1 MKKIFGIIIITII
14 ISIIPITNAQ
24 FSIGLEAEQ
33 KLIELTVDKS
43 EIIKVKHVV
52 SASKMPV
59 TVNLFNGVIIESIE
73 IKNENGEK
81 REISLTN
88 DGKGT
93 QVITIFPTESN
104 SVIKY
109 DLADKSSLYNNL
121 WTLRTGYTETYSI
134 LFPENIKYIFLNNN
148 IIPLENQEG
157 ISVNGGGN
165 VIVQYYSELPKTI
178 QKVEWEENQFDVEI
192 ITNTQI
198 NKFNFEQI
206 SKSISFK
213 INEKDEFV
221 TLSIPQELLGGPYVV
236 LLDDEKIRYSKNLE
250 NENNILLTIK
260 PDSVGNIEI
269 IGTTVI
275 PEFSMF
281 IPLIMGF
288 LIILTV
294 PFVKK
299 INLH

>member
-1 MKKIFGIIIITII
+1 MKKILGIVIISII
-14 ISIIPITNAQ
+14 ISIIPIANAQ
-24 FSIGLEAEQ
+24 FSIGVEAEQ

-43 EIIKVKHVV
+43 EIIKVKHVI

-59 TVNLFNGVIIESIE
+59 TVNLFNGVIVESIE

-81 REISLTN
+81 RQISLTQDDKEN
-88 DGKGT
+88 
-93 QVITIFPTESN
+93 QLVTIFPTESN

-121 WTLRTGYTETYSI
+121 WTLRTEYTETYSI
-134 LFPENIKYIFLNNN
+134 LFPEDVNYIFLNNN
-148 IIPLENQEG
+148 IIPLENQKG
-157 ISVNGGGN
+157 ILVNGGGS

-178 QKVEWEENQFDVEI
+178 QNVEWEENQFDVEI
-192 ITNTQI
+192 ITNIQI
-198 NKFNFEQI
+198 NKFNFKQI

-236 LLDDEKIRYSKNLE
+236 LLDDEKIRYSKNYE

-288 LIILTV
+288 LIVLTV
-294 PFVKK
+294 PFMKK
-299 INLH
+299 FNLH

>member
-1 MKKIFGIIIITII
+1 MKKIFGIVIISII
-14 ISIIPITNAQ
+14 ISIIPIANAQ
-24 FSIGLEAEQ
+24 FSIGVEAEQ

-43 EIIKVKHVV
+43 EKIKVKHVI

-59 TVNLFNGVIIESIE
+59 TVNLFNGVIVESIE
-73 IKNENGEK
+73 IKNENDEK
-81 REISLTN
+81 NEISLTN

-93 QVITIFPTESN
+93 QVITIFPTKTN
-104 SVIKY
+104 SIIKY
-109 DLADKSSLYNNL
+109 NLEDKSSLYDNL
-121 WTLRTGYTETYSI
+121 WTIRTQYNENYSI
-134 LFPENIKYIFLNNN
+134 IFPEDVKYIFLNNN
-148 IIPLENQEG
+148 IIPLENQKG

-165 VIVQYYSELPKTI
+165 IILQYYSELPKII
-178 QKVEWEENQFDVEI
+178 QKVEWEENQFDVKI
-192 ITNTQI
+192 ITNSKI
-198 NKFNFEQI
+198 DKFNFEQI
-206 SKSISFK
+206 SKSINFK

-236 LLDDEKIRYSKNLE
+236 LLDDEKIKYSKNFE
-250 NENNILLTIK
+250 NENNVLLTIK
-260 PDSVGNIEI
+260 PDLVGNVEI
-269 IGTTVI
+269 VGTTVI

>member
-1 MKKIFGIIIITII
+1 MKKILGIVIISII
-14 ISIIPITNAQ
+14 ISIIPIANAQ
-24 FSIGLEAEQ
+24 FSIGVEAEQ

-43 EIIKVKHVV
+43 EKIKVKHVI

-59 TVNLFNGVIIESIE
+59 TVNLFNGVIVESIE
-73 IKNENGEK
+73 IKNENDEK
-81 REISLTN
+81 KEISLTN

-93 QVITIFPTESN
+93 QVITIFPTKTN
-104 SVIKY
+104 SIIKY
-109 DLADKSSLYNNL
+109 NLEDKSSLYDNL
-121 WTLRTGYTETYSI
+121 WTIRTQYNENYSI
-134 LFPENIKYIFLNNN
+134 IFPEDVKYIFLNNN
-148 IIPLENQEG
+148 IIPLENQKG

-165 VIVQYYSELPKTI
+165 IILQYYSELPKII
-178 QKVEWEENQFDVEI
+178 QKVEWEENQFDVKI
-192 ITNTQI
+192 ITNSKI
-198 NKFNFEQI
+198 DKFNFEQI
-206 SKSISFK
+206 SKSINFK

-236 LLDDEKIRYSKNLE
+236 LLDDEKIKYSKNFE
-250 NENNILLTIK
+250 NENNVLLTIK
-260 PDSVGNIEI
+260 PDLVGNVEI
-269 IGTTVI
+269 VGTTVI

>member
-1 MKKIFGIIIITII
+1 MKKILGIVIISII
-14 ISIIPITNAQ
+14 ISIIPIANAQ
-24 FSIGLEAEQ
+24 FSIGVEAEQ

-43 EIIKVKHVV
+43 EIIKVKHVI

-59 TVNLFNGVIIESIE
+59 TVNLFNGVIVESIE

-81 REISLTN
+81 RQISLTQN
-88 DGKGT
+88 DKENKL
-93 QVITIFPTESN
+93 VTIFPTESN

-121 WTLRTGYTETYSI
+121 WTLRTEYTETYSI
-134 LFPENIKYIFLNNN
+134 LFPEDVNYIFLNNN
-148 IIPLENQEG
+148 IIPLENQKG
-157 ISVNGGGN
+157 ILVNGGGS

-178 QKVEWEENQFDVEI
+178 QNVEWEENQFDVEI
-192 ITNTQI
+192 ITNIQI
-198 NKFNFEQI
+198 NKFNFKQI

-236 LLDDEKIRYSKNLE
+236 LLDDEKIRYSKNYE

>member
-1 MKKIFGIIIITII
+1 MKKIFGIVIISII
-14 ISIIPITNAQ
+14 ISIIPIANAQ
-24 FSIGLEAEQ
+24 FSIGVEAEQ

-43 EIIKVKHVV
+43 EKIKVKHVI

-59 TVNLFNGVIIESIE
+59 TVNLFNGVIVESIE
-73 IKNENGEK
+73 IKNENDEK
-81 REISLTN
+81 KEISLTN

-93 QVITIFPTESN
+93 QVITIFPTKTN
-104 SVIKY
+104 SIIKY
-109 DLADKSSLYNNL
+109 NLEDKSSLYDNL
-121 WTLRTGYTETYSI
+121 WTIRTQYNENYSI
-134 LFPENIKYIFLNNN
+134 IFPEDVNYIFLNNN
-148 IIPLENQEG
+148 IIPLENQKG

-165 VIVQYYSELPKTI
+165 IILQYYSELPKII
-178 QKVEWEENQFDVEI
+178 QKVEWEENQFDVKI
-192 ITNTQI
+192 ITNSKI
-198 NKFNFEQI
+198 DKFNFEQI
-206 SKSISFK
+206 SKSINFK

-236 LLDDEKIRYSKNLE
+236 LLDDEKIKYSKNFE
-250 NENNILLTIK
+250 NENNVLLTIK
-260 PDSVGNIEI
+260 PDLVGNVEI
-269 IGTTVI
+269 VGTTVI